1 MHTVSEVKMAKKLI
15 EMAFHSLFEKRNDV
29 RDKGREMTN
38 NAEEEKR
45 IETMRV
51 RKKTHQQTLVG

>member
-1 MHTVSEVKMAKKLI
+1 MAKKLI

>member
-1 MHTVSEVKMAKKLI
+1 MAKKLI
-15 EMAFHSLFEKRNDV
+15 EMAFYSLFEKRNDV

-45 IETMRV
+45 TETMRV